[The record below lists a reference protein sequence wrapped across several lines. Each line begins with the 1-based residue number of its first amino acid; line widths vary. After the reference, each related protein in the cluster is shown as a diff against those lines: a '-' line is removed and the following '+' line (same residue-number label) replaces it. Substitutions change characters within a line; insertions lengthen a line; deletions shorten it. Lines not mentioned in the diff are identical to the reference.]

1 MGRGRLSPALLL
13 GALAVAC
20 REPAPLRPPAP
31 PAPVACPERAP
42 PPARQLTAPAYDV
55 AVTPAGTYVVA
66 LGAGVQELDPCTL
79 DGLSGCQDLAEARTL
94 ALRADGTVANYRHRE
109 GGLVACSL
117 RTGLVGAADP
127 DARGRIE
134 GNPRAEDG
142 ALTATIDTGA
152 ASLRGPQRAMALP
165 GYDEAVDVDVD
176 ARRSLAA
183 VCDRSGAVTLW
194 STRTGAALVRWPGR
208 PRVACAIALDRA
220 RGRLVTV
227 CDDGRIEVRA
237 VPEG

>member
-13 GALAVAC
+13 GALAIAC
-20 REPAPLRPPAP
+20 REPAPPRPPLDPSP
-31 PAPVACPERAP
+31 PRTC
-42 PPARQLTAPAYDV
+42 PARVPAARVLTAPTYDV
-55 AVTPAGTYVVA
+55 AVAPAGTYVVA
-66 LGAGVQELDPCTL
+66 FGAGVQELDACTL
-79 DGLSGCQDLAEARTL
+79 DGLAGCQDLAEARAL

-117 RTGLVGAADP
+117 RTGLVGAADA
-127 DARGRIE
+127 DARERLE

-142 ALTATIDTGA
+142 ALTAAIDTGA

-194 STRTGAALVRWPGR
+194 STRTGAALVRWAGR
-208 PRVACAIALDRA
+208 PRAVCAIALDRA
-220 RGRLVTV
+220 RGRLVTA
-227 CDDGRIEVRA
+227 CDDGRVEVRA
-237 VPEG
+237 VPGG